1 MLIINSILTLIGLII
16 ALVLFLIFIG
26 IIIAAIVFAGYVVE
40 KVQDKEGIYHKIV
53 DKLEEL

>member
-1 MLIINSILTLIGLII
+1 MLIINSILTLVGLII